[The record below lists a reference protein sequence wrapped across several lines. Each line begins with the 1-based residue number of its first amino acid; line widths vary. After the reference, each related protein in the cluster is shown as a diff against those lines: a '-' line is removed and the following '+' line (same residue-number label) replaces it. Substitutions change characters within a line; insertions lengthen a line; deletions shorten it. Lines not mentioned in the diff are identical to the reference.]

1 MELKSIRSG
10 ILFIVCLAIPL
21 GTGVVGSVFTISA
34 ISTWYTTLQKPI
46 INPPNWVFGPVWTIL
61 YILMGI
67 SLWLILR
74 NGIHTA
80 RKRQSVILF
89 SLQMGFNLLWSL
101 VFFGGHSIGGGLI
114 VIVILLLLVGA
125 TIYAFYGVSKPA
137 VWLLVPYELWVCFAT
152 VLNTLIFLLN

>member
-1 MELKSIRSG
+1 
-10 ILFIVCLAIPL
+10 
-21 GTGVVGSVFTISA
+21 
-34 ISTWYTTLQKPI
+34 
-46 INPPNWVFGPVWTIL
+46 
-61 YILMGI
+61 MGI

-74 NGIHTA
+74 NGIQTA
-80 RKRQSVILF
+80 RERQSVVLF